1 MERLYYTIYLN
12 NGAEILKSFSC
23 MKLETDINRFIEA
36 QEVLYFFGYKQALQK
51 VKNGR
56 KANIGYGT
64 YFHNSDVWDAVVGHR
79 KYSLQDCKMKRHWR
93 RLWM

>member
-36 QEVLYFFGYKQALQK
+36 QEVPYFFGYKQALQK

-79 KYSLQDCKMKRHWR
+79 KYLLQGYRTTNHWNKS
-93 RLWM
+93 